1 MRFSTDNYAVG
12 GLKLGKINMS
22 LKVGVN
28 AFIHK
33 LRNEALGMADSLGLW
48 TDESKYG
55 YSKGYVIPTFQYH
68 TKDIDLQINP
78 SFEYLLEKFS
88 GEKSNNEFAFMPDI
102 RIRWY
107 ATPRLRLS
115 LGASSV
121 VEALDASRFYRSLI
135 LQDFQYINKGYG
147 GYAHD
152 KSKAVNF
159 GITYNDAMRALHII
173 ANVSRD
179 FSTSPFAPIRQF
191 VGDYI
196 ILSAVEQTAK
206 TRSWQSNLIFSKGLN
221 LWHGIFNLRA
231 TYLDTD
237 ASMMQNGERED
248 YISKILNL
256 HSSFDFSFRRNM
268 HLRYGVTFGYNA
280 MDVKSMAEKTFIRN
294 YKHEIALSV
303 PIDKMIVEMNNE
315 YYHNERISG
324 GFKDFFLS
332 DIKAQY
338 KLKKIDIDLSLRNI
352 FNKRVYSNVIVRD
365 LVSSASINNIRAR
378 ELMLSVY
385 YHL

>member
-1 MRFSTDNYAVG
+1 M
-12 GLKLGKINMS
+12 
-22 LKVGVN
+22 
-28 AFIHK
+28 
-33 LRNEALGMADSLGLW
+33 
-48 TDESKYG
+48 
-55 YSKGYVIPTFQYH
+55 
-68 TKDIDLQINP
+68 
-78 SFEYLLEKFS
+78 
-88 GEKSNNEFAFMPDI
+88 
-102 RIRWY
+102 
-107 ATPRLRLS
+107 
-115 LGASSV
+115 
-121 VEALDASRFYRSLI
+121 
-135 LQDFQYINKGYG
+135 
-147 GYAHD
+147 
-152 KSKAVNF
+152 
-159 GITYNDAMRALHII
+159 
-173 ANVSRD
+173 
-179 FSTSPFAPIRQF
+179 
-191 VGDYI
+191 
-196 ILSAVEQTAK
+196 
-206 TRSWQSNLIFSKGLN
+206 
-221 LWHGIFNLRA
+221 WHGIFNLRA

-256 HSSFDFSFRRNM
+256 HSSFDFSFWRNM